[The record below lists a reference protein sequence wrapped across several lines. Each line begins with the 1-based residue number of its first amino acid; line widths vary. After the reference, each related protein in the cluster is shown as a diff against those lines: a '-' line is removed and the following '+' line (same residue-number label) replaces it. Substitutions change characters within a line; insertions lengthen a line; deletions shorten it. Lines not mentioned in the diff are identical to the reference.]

1 MSSSSPE
8 DGTELTEL
16 CHEVGNALSAAS
28 AHTQF
33 LLRRLPAWADTRDQQ
48 ALRAIQDGLLRANRL
63 LRPAPLGFP
72 TTRCDLQTLM
82 ALATSQ
88 VPPERAPDL
97 VVNVRAEIPMIVS
110 GHPERIVQVLANLL
124 DNAVKYSQPGTPIEV
139 ETYWIHDVTGD
150 WALIVVRDEGIGID
164 TPATE
169 TIFAG
174 YRTEAARQTAPG
186 SGVGLQLGR
195 RLIEAEGGQLWAIGA
210 PGSGSSFHMKL
221 PLAPLDAAEPAR
233 EDLLGGL
240 VSALEDGDGVTSATT
255 GTQDMADGRLVA
267 GAPGVDVG
275 ARR

>member
-1 MSSSSPE
+1 MSSPSSQ

-16 CHEVGNALSAAS
+16 RHEVGNALTAAS
-28 AHTQF
+28 AYTQF

-48 ALRAIQDGLLRANRL
+48 ALRAIQDGLLRADRL

-72 TTRCDLQTLM
+72 PTRCDLQTLV
-82 ALATSQ
+82 ALAASQ

-124 DNAVKYSQPGTPIEV
+124 DNAVKYSQLGTPIEV
-139 ETYWIHDVTGD
+139 ETYWIRDATGD

-169 TIFAG
+169 SIFAG

-195 RLIEAEGGQLWAIGA
+195 RLIEAEGGQLWAMGA
-210 PGSGSSFHMKL
+210 PGGGSSFYTKL
-221 PLAPLDAAEPAR
+221 PLAPLDTAEPAR
-233 EDLLGGL
+233 EDLLGDL
-240 VSALEDGDGVTSATT
+240 VSALEDEAGVTSATT
-255 GTQDMADGRLVA
+255 GIQETVDDRLVA

-275 ARR
+275 ERR

>member
-1 MSSSSPE
+1 MSSPSPGE
-8 DGTELTEL
+8 STELTEL
-16 CHEVGNALSAAS
+16 RHEIGNALTAAS

-33 LLRRLPAWADTRDQQ
+33 LLRRLPAWADTRDEE
-48 ALRAIQDGLLRANRL
+48 ALQAIQDGLLRAHRL

-72 TTRCDLQTLM
+72 ATRCDLQTLV

-97 VVNVRAEIPMIVS
+97 VTTVRAEIPMIVC

-139 ETYWIHDVTGD
+139 ETYWIRDAIGD
-150 WALIVVRDEGIGID
+150 WALTVVRDEGIGID
-164 TPATE
+164 APATE

-174 YRTEAARQTAPG
+174 YRTEAARRTAPG

-195 RLIEAEGGQLWAIGA
+195 RLIEAEGGQLWATGT
-210 PGSGSSFHMKL
+210 PGSGSSFYTKL

-233 EDLLGGL
+233 EDLLGSL
-240 VSALEDGDGVTSATT
+240 VSAPEDGAGLTITTT
-255 GTQDMADGRLVA
+255 GTQDTADNRFVA
-267 GAPGVDVG
+267 GARGVDV
-275 ARR
+275 AERW